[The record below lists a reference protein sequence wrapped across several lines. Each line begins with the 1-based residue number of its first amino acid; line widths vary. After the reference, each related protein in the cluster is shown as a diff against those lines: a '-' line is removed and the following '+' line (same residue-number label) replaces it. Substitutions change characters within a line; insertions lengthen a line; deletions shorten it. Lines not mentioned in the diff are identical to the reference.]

1 MISILPD
8 TRHSILIVDDQ
19 LTVCESLK
27 CFFEREYRIASCT
40 NVDEALDYLA
50 QSRADLVLADV
61 CLPGKTG
68 LDLLKAIR
76 QRGGDEA
83 VIMMT
88 GFATIN
94 QSVEAMRWGASDYIT
109 KPINLRDLADII
121 AQALQR
127 RREILT
133 SRVPEQSNLPGITE
147 PQARANRPL
156 RPSSQSNMP
165 LVGNSLIMRKLF
177 AMIERVA
184 KADSSVLI
192 VGATGTGK
200 ELVACQ
206 IHEQSKRRKRPFI
219 DINCSAIPETLIEAE
234 LFGHERGTFTG
245 ATESRPGLFEEAS
258 GSTLFLD
265 EVDALPLAAQ
275 AKLLRVLQERHVRRV
290 GGRRNIPVD
299 VRIIAATNRD
309 LRQAINNGTFR
320 HDLMYRLCVVPIQVP
335 ELFERREDI
344 PLLTEFFLKR
354 HATRR
359 RTAPRSVK
367 PEAMQVLLTYRW
379 PGNVRELENAIE
391 YALVVSENRHIGVE
405 DLPHSARLGGR
416 GEVTAPDLL
425 NECVEEDASLAVV
438 ERRYIQ
444 LMLKRHRGHHIAT
457 AAALGIDRRTLSR
470 KLQQYGWSNSGHKR
484 VAASERPRRR
494 ATDRFGPA

>member
-1 MISILPD
+1 MPVKS
-8 TRHSILIVDDQ
+8 
-19 LTVCESLK
+19 
-27 CFFEREYRIASCT
+27 
-40 NVDEALDYLA
+40 
-50 QSRADLVLADV
+50 
-61 CLPGKTG
+61 G

-76 QRGGDEA
+76 NRGGNEA
-83 VIMMT
+83 VIVMT

-109 KPINLRDLADII
+109 KPIRLKDLANII

-127 RREILT
+127 RHEILT
-133 SRVPEQSNLPGITE
+133 SEAPEQSNLPGFTE
-147 PQARANRPL
+147 PPGRAKRPL
-156 RPSSQSNMP
+156 RPSSTSRMP
-165 LVGNSLIMRKLF
+165 LVGNSPIMRKLF
-177 AMIERVA
+177 TMIERVA

-200 ELVACQ
+200 ELVAGQ
-206 IHEQSKRRKRPFI
+206 IHQLSDRGNKPFI

-245 ATESRPGLFEEAS
+245 ATETRPGLFEEAS

-290 GGRRNIPVD
+290 GGRKNIPVD
-299 VRIIAATNRD
+299 VRIIAATNKDIPR
-309 LRQAINNGTFR
+309 AVANGTFR

-335 ELFERREDI
+335 ELFERGEDI
-344 PLLTEFFLKR
+344 RLLIEVFLQR

-359 RTAPRSVK
+359 RTAPRFVK
-367 PEAMQVLLTYRW
+367 PEAMQVLLNYRW

-391 YALVVSENRHIGVE
+391 YALVFSEGKHIGVE
-405 DLPHSARLGGR
+405 DLPQPLIGGGR
-416 GEVTAPDLL
+416 GEVKEPDFL
-425 NECVEEDASLAVV
+425 NECVEEDATLAVV

-444 LMLKRHRGHHIAT
+444 LMLDRHRGHHIDT

-470 KLQQYGWSNSGHKR
+470 KLQQYGWGISGHKIIATFQR
-484 VAASERPRRR
+484 RRRR
-494 ATDRFGPA
+494 ATDRLSQA